1 MTLVWDMDLGN
12 PIQKLVALK
21 LADNANDSGV
31 CWPSLSKIASQC
43 NCSTRSVSRHI
54 EALSD
59 MGLLEIGKS
68 KGRHNVY
75 KFKTIDR
82 ESLVTESLV
91 TIDRES
97 LDPRQRVTTP
107 VTESLTN
114 HKEPSVNHKENHQ
127 LLGDGRKPKNLD
139 DVIEFFDGPL
149 NIFNARPHAEKFYY
163 HYEANGWTQ
172 GKGCKPLKKWGA
184 AARNW
189 KKNQRDWGQPLP
201 EKPKQPEKPKLVTD
215 QCKAVANEAIAKM
228 KELGI

>member
-1 MTLVWDMDLGN
+1 MTQVWDMDFGN

-31 CWPSLSKIASQC
+31 CWPSLSKIAQQC

-54 EALSD
+54 EALSI
-59 MGLLEIGKS
+59 MGLLSIGKS
-68 KGRHNVY
+68 KGKHNVY
-75 KFKTIDR
+75 KFTTMDG

-97 LDPRQRVTTP
+97 THPRQRVTTP

-114 HKEPSVNHKENHQ
+114 HKEPSKNHKEPS
-127 LLGDGRKPKNLD
+127 LGDGRKPSNLEE
-139 DVIEFFDGPL
+139 VINFFDDQL

-172 GKGCKPLKKWGA
+172 GKGAKPLKKWGA
-184 AARNW
+184 AARTW
-189 KKNQRDWGQPLP
+189 KSNQRNWGYPLP
-201 EKPKQPEKPKLVTD
+201 EKPKQAEKAKPKTE
-215 QCKAVANEAIAKM
+215 QCKAVANDAIAKM
-228 KELGI
+228 KGLGI